1 MFSLNRYADVVQA
14 LRHESLSP
22 LSTAGEEHREFRD
35 AAFAMVCPAKLADWT
50 PQPVR
55 PVDLVSDVAKPWS
68 LEIAAIVTDISVSE
82 AERLL
87 PQATHIFN
95 AAAEPFD
102 NALQEKAK
110 QATVELA
117 QKFSSSAF
125 QIQAFVALS
134 QTLPCF
140 LANAWHALLQH
151 PGEIDKVHLPTA
163 IDELLRYAGPSRAI
177 LRYAKEEVQIDGAS
191 IPKGSTVALMLA
203 AANRDQEQ
211 FPEPD
216 RLDLTRKAN
225 RHLAFGLGNYSC
237 VGASLVR
244 AAAIQATRA
253 IIGVLAD
260 ATIVECTPDERFGIR
275 SLTSLRIR

>member
-1 MFSLNRYADVVQA
+1 M
-14 LRHESLSP
+14 
-22 LSTAGEEHREFRD
+22 
-35 AAFAMVCPAKLADWT
+35 
-50 PQPVR
+50 
-55 PVDLVSDVAKPWS
+55 
-68 LEIAAIVTDISVSE
+68 
-82 AERLL
+82 

-102 NALQEKAK
+102 NALQDKAK
-110 QATVELA
+110 QATVKLA
-117 QKFSSSAF
+117 QKFSTAF

-216 RLDLTRKAN
+216 RLDLARKGTGTLPSVWETI
-225 RHLAFGLGNYSC
+225 R
-237 VGASLVR
+237 
-244 AAAIQATRA
+244 
-253 IIGVLAD
+253 VLA
-260 ATIVECTPDERFGIR
+260 PR
-275 SLTSLRIR
+275 

>member
-1 MFSLNRYADVVQA
+1 MFSLDRYADVVQA
-14 LRHESLSP
+14 IRHESLCP
-22 LSTAGEEHREFRD
+22 LSPAGEEHREFRD
-35 AAFAMVCPAKLADWT
+35 TAFAMVCPAKLADWI
-50 PQPVR
+50 PKPVQPL
-55 PVDLVSDVAKPWS
+55 DLVSDVAKPWS
-68 LEIAAIVTDISVSE
+68 LEIAAIVTDLSMSE

-87 PQATHIFN
+87 PQAKDIFN

-102 NALQEKAK
+102 SALQDKAK
-110 QATVELA
+110 QSTAELA
-117 QKFSSSAF
+117 QRFSSAF

-151 PGEIDKVHLPTA
+151 PAEIGNVHTPTA

-177 LRYAKEEVQIDGAS
+177 LRYAKEEVQINSVS

-216 RLDLTRKAN
+216 RLDLARKASK
-225 RHLAFGLGNYSC
+225 HLAFGLGNYSC

-253 IIGVLAD
+253 ITGVLAN
-260 ATIVECTPDERFGIR
+260 ATIVECTLYERFGIR